1 MELKI
6 DPNKT
11 YAIALEGG
19 GARGAYQV
27 GAWRALDE
35 VGIRYN
41 AVSGSSVGALNGAM
55 MAMRDRELAEKLWL
69 DMRFSRVLDVDDD
82 IMQKLFKKDFSGL
95 SFDRI
100 KADIKRLAQDRGFD
114 ATPLRNMIAEYV
126 DPVKVRE
133 SGVDFYIS
141 TYSVTDKE
149 GLDLRASELSS
160 EELCNMLLASAYFPV
175 FKHEMLGGKKYTDG
189 GAFNV
194 FPLSPLIE
202 NNYQNIIA
210 IRLYGLG
217 VEKRVKIP
225 ENTAIHTIEPHKSL
239 GNMLNFSADSC
250 RENFKLGYYDAL
262 RTLYGLYGEKYYID
276 RTMTE
281 ADAYYYL
288 ARIVRRHYAPAEG
301 KITLRRLHEKLLP
314 KLGRE
319 LSEKG
324 DYYDMLVAL
333 MEAAATKYEIDEFEV
348 MTDRALLERLYEI
361 SKKRRTGVGIIRYL
375 SGGKWYEKKD

>member
-1 MELKI
+1 
-6 DPNKT
+6 
-11 YAIALEGG
+11 
-19 GARGAYQV
+19 
-27 GAWRALDE
+27 
-35 VGIRYN
+35 
-41 AVSGSSVGALNGAM
+41 
-55 MAMRDRELAEKLWL
+55 
-69 DMRFSRVLDVDDD
+69 
-82 IMQKLFKKDFSGL
+82 
-95 SFDRI
+95 
-100 KADIKRLAQDRGFD
+100 
-114 ATPLRNMIAEYV
+114 
-126 DPVKVRE
+126 
-133 SGVDFYIS
+133 
-141 TYSVTDKE
+141 
-149 GLDLRASELSS
+149 
-160 EELCNMLLASAYFPV
+160 
-175 FKHEMLGGKKYTDG
+175 
-189 GAFNV
+189 
-194 FPLSPLIE
+194 
-202 NNYQNIIA
+202 
-210 IRLYGLG
+210 
-217 VEKRVKIP
+217 
-225 ENTAIHTIEPHKSL
+225 
-239 GNMLNFSADSC
+239 MLNFSADSC